1 MKPRRERGFSVSIA
15 APAGATPY
23 DTSIMAHQIT
33 LIPGDGIGP
42 EVVSAT
48 KRVLE
53 ATGVRFDWV
62 EKQAGL
68 GAYEEG
74 GDPLP
79 EAVVQSIRDTG
90 VALKGPLTT
99 PIGTGF
105 RSANVTLRQRL
116 DLFAAVRPCVSL
128 PNTHSHFSNVDLII
142 FRENTEGLY
151 AGIEY
156 FDERNQI
163 ADSIA
168 RVTRRGSERILKFAF
183 EQASRLGRKQL
194 TLVHKANILKK
205 TGGMFL
211 EIGRGMARDHPDLL
225 FNDRIVDNM
234 AMQLVVF
241 PEKYDCIV
249 TTNLFGDILSDLA
262 AGLVGGLGVTGGA
275 NIGDEYAVFE
285 AVHGSAPDIAG
296 MGKANPTAMIRSAEM
311 MLRHLGEHDAAAALD
326 SAIFDVYQEGTRLTG
341 DLGGPSSTDEFA
353 DAIAEAVSQKIP
365 A

>member
-1 MKPRRERGFSVSIA
+1 MPHA
-15 APAGATPY
+15 
-23 DTSIMAHQIT
+23 IT

-42 EVVSAT
+42 EVTEAAV
-48 KRVLE
+48 RVLE
-53 ATGVRFDWV
+53 ATGVEIEWH
-62 EKQAGL
+62 EQQAGL
-68 GAYEEG
+68 TVFERG

-79 EAVVQSIRDTG
+79 DEVLTSIRETG

-99 PIGTGF
+99 PVGTGF
-105 RSANVTLRQRL
+105 RSANVELRQKL

-128 PNTHSHFSNVDLII
+128 PNTNSRYEGVDLVI

-168 RVTRRGSERILKFAF
+168 RVTRRGSQRILRFAF
-183 EQASRLGRKQL
+183 EQARKLGRKRIS
-194 TLVHKANILKK
+194 LVHKANILKK

-211 EIGRGMARDHPDLL
+211 ECGREIAKDYPDIE
-225 FNDRIVDNM
+225 FDDRIVDNM

-241 PEKYDCIV
+241 PERYDCIV

-262 AGLVGGLGVTGGA
+262 AGLVGGLGVTGGS
-275 NIGDEYAVFE
+275 NIGDDYAVFE

-296 MGKANPTAMIRSAEM
+296 QGKANPTAMIRSAEM
-311 MLRHLGEHDAAAALD
+311 MLYHIGERSAAEALGQ
-326 SAIFDVYQEGTRLTG
+326 AIFDVYAEGEVLTG
-341 DLGGPSSTDEFA
+341 DLGGSASTREFA
-353 DAIAEAVSQKIP
+353 DHLAGRVRQLVAA
-365 A
+365 

>member
-1 MKPRRERGFSVSIA
+1 
-15 APAGATPY
+15 
-23 DTSIMAHQIT
+23 MAHTIT

-42 EVVSAT
+42 EVVRAT
-48 KRVLE
+48 QRVLG
-53 ATGVRFDWV
+53 ATGVAFDWH
-62 EKQAGL
+62 EMRAGL
-68 GAYEEG
+68 AAYEAG

-79 EAVVQSIRDTG
+79 DEVVDSIRETG
-90 VALKGPLTT
+90 IALKGPLTT
-99 PIGTGF
+99 PVGTGF

-116 DLFAAVRPCVSL
+116 DLFASVRPCVSL
-128 PNTHSHFSNVDLII
+128 PNTRSKFENVDLII

-168 RVTRRGSERILKFAF
+168 RVTRRGSERIIKFAF
-183 EQASRLGRKQL
+183 EEAARLGRKQL

-211 EIGRGMARDHPDLL
+211 DIGRQMSRDFPDLV

-234 AMQLVVF
+234 AMQLVVY
-241 PEKYDCIV
+241 PENYDCIV

-275 NIGDEYAVFE
+275 NIGDDYAVFE

-296 MGKANPTAMIRSAEM
+296 QRKANPTAMIRSAEM
-311 MLRHLGEHDAAAALD
+311 MLRHLGERSAADALK
-326 SAIFDVYQEGTRLTG
+326 SAIYQVYQEGRRLTG
-341 DLGGPSSTDEFA
+341 DLGGSANTDEFA
-353 DAIAEAVSQKIP
+353 DAVADLVADKAS

>member
-1 MKPRRERGFSVSIA
+1 
-15 APAGATPY
+15 
-23 DTSIMAHQIT
+23 MAYTIT

-42 EVVSAT
+42 EVIRAAL
-48 KRVLE
+48 RVLE
-53 ATGVRFDWV
+53 ATGLDFDWDEQV
-62 EKQAGL
+62 AGM
-68 GAYEEG
+68 GAYEAG

-79 EAVVQSIRDTG
+79 EAVVDSVRRNR

-99 PIGTGF
+99 PVGTGF
-105 RSANVTLRQRL
+105 RSANVQLRQML
-116 DLFAAVRPCVSL
+116 DLYASVRPCISL
-128 PNTHSHFSNVDLII
+128 PNTRSRYDDIDLVI

-168 RVTRRGSERILKFAF
+168 RVTRRGSEKIIRFAF
-183 EQASRLGRKQL
+183 EQAVQMDRRRL
-194 TLVHKANILKK
+194 TLVHKANILKQ

-211 EIGRGMARDHPDLL
+211 DVGRTTARDFPQLEFD
-225 FNDRIVDNM
+225 DRIVDNM
-234 AMQLVVF
+234 AMQLVVY
-241 PEKYDCIV
+241 PERYDCIV

-296 MGKANPTAMIRSAEM
+296 QARANPTAMIRSAEM
-311 MLRHLGEHDAAAALD
+311 MLRYLGEKDAANAVRD
-326 SAIFDVYQEGTRLTG
+326 AIYDVYAEGTHLTG
-341 DLGGPSSTDEFA
+341 DLGGPASTDEFA
-353 DAIAEAVSQKIP
+353 ARLAERVAVHIAA
-365 A
+365 